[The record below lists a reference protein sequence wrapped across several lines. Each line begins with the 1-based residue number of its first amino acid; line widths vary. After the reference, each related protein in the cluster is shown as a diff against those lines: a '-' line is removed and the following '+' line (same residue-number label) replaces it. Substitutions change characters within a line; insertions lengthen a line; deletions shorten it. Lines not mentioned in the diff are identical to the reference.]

1 MFMAPGTIYMYY
13 ARGGDSLNFS
23 AKGKGSGVLIK
34 SGIAF
39 VDRRS
44 PAKTI
49 DMMQTMNPINGRER
63 DIEKLC
69 SSQTLL
75 CKSLGLKVPEWNQKR
90 LHRGRFVLH
99 DVGDNPSALIQAK
112 RLGIPKGRDEDLPYR
127 FLHPDY
133 VHRATRNPLRGNHQ
147 IIQLES
153 G

>member
-1 MFMAPGTIYMYY
+1 M
-13 ARGGDSLNFS
+13 
-23 AKGKGSGVLIK
+23 LIK
-34 SGIAF
+34 SGIAL

-63 DIEKLC
+63 DVEKLC
-69 SSQTLL
+69 SGQTLL

-90 LHRGRFVLH
+90 LHHGRFVLH
-99 DVGDNPSALIQAK
+99 DVGDTPSALIQAK

-133 VHRATRNPLRGNHQ
+133 AHQATRSPLHCDHQ
-147 IIQLES
+147 IIQLEP